1 MKKAILMS
9 LIVSLSLNALTLKE
23 SVKEVLET
31 NPELK
36 EKKQN
41 YEATLKDVDIA
52 KTEWLPKIDLIS
64 SYNLK
69 SSGKINNSV

>member
-41 YEATLKDVDIA
+41 YESTLKDVDIA
-52 KTEWLPKIDLIS
+52 KTEWLPKV
-64 SYNLK
+64 N
-69 SSGKINNSV
+69 